1 MENKKPSFPLM
12 LANIGESY
20 TVVRIIGDEKTIKHL
35 HNIGF
40 YSGANI
46 KIISKTNGGLMINLM
61 DAKLAL
67 DSNICSKI
75 YVSVLE
81 QKNQIEMEK

>member
-1 MENKKPSFPLM
+1 MENKKTSFPL
-12 LANIGESY
+12 LFAKSGETY
-20 TVVRIIGDEKTIKHL
+20 QIERLLGDDKIKKHL

-40 YSGANI
+40 YSGALV
-46 KIISKTNGGLMINLM
+46 KVLSKTKGGLMINLM